1 MYQSKALILLLISVF
16 TLDCFSQSFE
26 VRLLNNL
33 SLQRTETQS
42 KNLQFITD
50 ATDYIALGS
59 VATQIGVGLLSRNK
73 KVTEKGLLSG
83 VALLGTYGV
92 GYLLKKGI
100 NRPRPYETY
109 PFLNNYRIE
118 NDESFPSGS
127 TAVAFSMATSLTVNY
142 PKWYVAVPAYG
153 FATAVG
159 YSRMRLAAHYP
170 TDILAG
176 AAIGTGSI
184 WVTHKLNKWIR
195 K

>member
-1 MYQSKALILLLISVF
+1 MNRIAVSFLLASILIQTS
-16 TLDCFSQSFE
+16 FSQNYE
-26 VRLLNNL
+26 VRLLNDL
-33 SLQRTETQS
+33 SLRRTETQS
-42 KNLQFITD
+42 KNLQLITD
-50 ATDYIALGS
+50 AADYVALGS
-59 VATQIGVGLLSRNK
+59 IATQIGVGLLSKNK
-73 KVTEKGLLSG
+73 KVAEKGLLSS

-100 NRPRPYETY
+100 NRPRPYETH
-109 PFLNNYRIE
+109 PFINNYRIE

-159 YSRMRLAAHYP
+159 YSRMRLGAHYP
-170 TDILAG
+170 TDVLAG
-176 AAIGTGSI
+176 AAIGAGSV
-184 WVTHKLNKWIR
+184 WVTHKLNKWVR

>member
-1 MYQSKALILLLISVF
+1 MSKFLTILLL
-16 TLDCFSQSFE
+16 CFAVLSSCFAQNFE
-26 VRLLNNL
+26 VRLLDDL
-33 SLQRTETQS
+33 SRERSETQS
-42 KNLQFITD
+42 KNLQFITN
-50 ATDYIALGS
+50 AADYIALGS
-59 VATQIGVGLLSRNK
+59 AATQIGVGLLSKNK
-73 KVTEKGLLSG
+73 EVTEKGVLSG

-100 NRPRPYETY
+100 NRPRPYETH
-109 PFLNNYRIE
+109 PFINNYRIE

-159 YSRMRLAAHYP
+159 YSRMRLGVHYP
-170 TDILAG
+170 TDVLAG
-176 AAIGTGSI
+176 AALGAGSV
-184 WVTHKLNKWIR
+184 WVTHKLNTWLR

>member
-1 MYQSKALILLLISVF
+1 MINFLSGLFLCFGILSG
-16 TLDCFSQSFE
+16 CFAQNFE
-26 VRLLNNL
+26 VRLLDDL
-33 SLQRTETQS
+33 SRNRTEVQG

-50 ATDYIALGS
+50 AADYIALGNA
-59 VATQIGVGLLSRNK
+59 ATQIGVGLLSKNK
-73 KVTEKGLLSG
+73 EVTEKGILSG

-100 NRPRPYETY
+100 DRPRPYEMH
-109 PFLNNYRIE
+109 PFINNYKIE

-142 PKWYVAVPAYG
+142 PKWYVALPAYG

-159 YSRMRLAAHYP
+159 YSRMRLGAHYP
-170 TDILAG
+170 TDVLAG
-176 AAIGTGSI
+176 AAIGAGSV
-184 WVTHKLNKWIR
+184 WVTHKLNQWIR

>member
-1 MYQSKALILLLISVF
+1 MRISLASLLILAVNMGGFAQNLDVR
-16 TLDCFSQSFE
+16 TLDRFSRE
-26 VRLLNNL
+26 
-33 SLQRTETQS
+33 RTETQS
-42 KNLQFITD
+42 KNQQFITN
-50 ATDYIALGS
+50 AADYVAIGS
-59 VATQIGVGLLSRNK
+59 VATQIGVGLLSKNK
-73 KVTEKGLLSG
+73 EVTEKGLLSG

-109 PFLNNYRIE
+109 PFINNYRIE
-118 NDESFPSGS
+118 DDESFPSGS
-127 TAVAFSMATSLTVNY
+127 TAVAFSMATSLTTNY

-159 YSRMRLAAHYP
+159 YSRLRLGAHYP
-170 TDILAG
+170 TDVLAG
-176 AAIGTGSI
+176 AVIGAGSV

>member
-1 MYQSKALILLLISVF
+1 MKKIIFGLVLSSTIFQN
-16 TLDCFSQSFE
+16 CFSQNFE
-26 VRLLNNL
+26 VRVLNDL

-50 ATDYIALGS
+50 AADYVALGS
-59 VATQIGVGLLSRNK
+59 MATQIGVGLLSKNK
-73 KVTEKGLLSG
+73 EVTEKGILSG

-109 PFLNNYRIE
+109 PFINNYRIE

-142 PKWYVAVPAYG
+142 PKWCVAVPAYG

-159 YSRMRLAAHYP
+159 YSRMRLGAHYP
-170 TDILAG
+170 TDVLAG
-176 AAIGTGSI
+176 AAIGAGSV

>member
-1 MYQSKALILLLISVF
+1 MKNSVVSFFAYLI
-16 TLDCFSQSFE
+16 TLSFCSAQHWE
-26 VRLLNNL
+26 VRFLDEL
-33 SLQRTETQS
+33 SQQRTEVQS
-42 KNLQFITD
+42 KNLQFITN
-50 ATDYIALGS
+50 AADYVALGS
-59 VATQIGVGLLSRNK
+59 VATQLGVGLLSKNK
-73 KVTEKGLLSG
+73 EITERGALSG

-109 PFLNNYRIE
+109 PFINNYRRE
-118 NDESFPSGS
+118 NDASFPSGS

-159 YSRMRLAAHYP
+159 YSRMRLGVHYP
-170 TDILAG
+170 SDVLAG
-176 AAIGTGSI
+176 AALGAGSVWI
-184 WVTHKLNKWIR
+184 THKLNHWIR